1 MTDETPDPQSL
12 IPLRPVVFEI
22 LLMLNEA
29 PRHGYGIMKE
39 VGERTGGRTILG
51 PGTLYRTLKEMRNL
65 NLVEP
70 ASSSPERES
79 DERRFYYEIT
89 PFGQRVAAAE
99 ATRMEAL
106 VGVARSGKLISG
118 GRKA

>member
-1 MTDETPDPQSL
+1 MTDKSPDPQSL
-12 IPLRPVVFEI
+12 IPLRPVIFEI

-39 VGERTGGRTILG
+39 VTERTGGRTILG

-65 NLVEP
+65 NLVQP
-70 ASSSPERES
+70 ARSSPEREA

-89 PFGQRVAAAE
+89 PFGKRVAAAE
-99 ATRMEAL
+99 AARMAAL
-106 VGVARSGKLISG
+106 VGVARAGKLISG

>member
-1 MTDETPDPQSL
+1 MTASAPDPQSL
-12 IPLRPVVFEI
+12 IPLRPVIFDI

-51 PGTLYRTLKEMRNL
+51 PGTLYRTLKEMRKL
-65 NLVEP
+65 NLVQP
-70 ASSSPERES
+70 APNSPEREP

-89 PFGQRVAAAE
+89 PFGRQVAAAE
-99 ATRMEAL
+99 ATRMESL
-106 VGVARSGKLISG
+106 VKVARSGKLISS

>member
-1 MTDETPDPQSL
+1 MTEKQTDPQSL
-12 IPLRPVVFEI
+12 IPLRPVIFEI

-39 VGERTGGRTILG
+39 VTERTGGRTVLG

-65 NLVEP
+65 NLVQP
-70 ASSSPERES
+70 AQSTPKRGR
-79 DERRFYYEIT
+79 DARRYYYEIT

-99 ATRMEAL
+99 AARMAAL
-106 VGVARSGKLISG
+106 VGVARAGKLISCT
-118 GRKA
+118 RKA